1 MECILGDA
9 QENPN
14 GSEITDPTTGQPKTV
29 NGSTKWW
36 KVAEQISDGEFRMLQ
51 GLTDHRYVLP
61 RIQEY
66 IAATKRGKAKK
77 AQNWGRLKKHK
88 GKPHRYL
95 K

>member
-1 MECILGDA
+1 MGDA
-9 QENPN
+9 NENPN
-14 GSEITDPTTGQPKTV
+14 GSKITDRQQASQPKTV

-66 IAATKRGKAKK
+66 IAATNRGDPKK
-77 AQNWGRLKKHK
+77 AQKWGREKKNK
-88 GKPHRYL
+88 VKPHRYL

>member
-1 MECILGDA
+1 MSALTSFWMAGLSQMSPAIG
-9 QENPN
+9 
-14 GSEITDPTTGQPKTV
+14 TDSPCRRGC
-29 NGSTKWW
+29 TKWW

-66 IAATKRGKAKK
+66 IAATNRGDSKK
-77 AQNWGRLKKHK
+77 AQKWGRKKKHK